1 MNLTL
6 EIRLSNTEFIQFYVF
21 IADVL
26 LASGSRDRS
35 FRIWNAYKREVVAS
49 VRMPNKIAGGLR
61 NWAKTGDVEK
71 QAKNWITLLWLP
83 WDVTRIVTN
92 YHS

>member
-1 MNLTL
+1 
-6 EIRLSNTEFIQFYVF
+6 
-21 IADVL
+21 
-26 LASGSRDRS
+26 
-35 FRIWNAYKREVVAS
+35 
-49 VRMPNKIAGGLR
+49 MPNRIAGGLR